1 MAKRQ
6 RKHNGAVVKLCNSV
20 VAEISDLRLEEST
33 KANYFGKIR
42 RITLFVKEK
51 YPAGVVSEEL
61 QVPIK
66 MGT

>member
-51 YPAGVVSEEL
+51 YPAGE
-61 QVPIK
+61 
-66 MGT
+66 